1 MIAMMFRSGFLP
13 GLLLASALILFAK
26 VSIDQSV
33 VSSIVFSG
41 DMTDE
46 QLADLRATLADR
58 AVTFGEPGRISGPVE
73 QLDWVNRV
81 NIRREWPST
90 FLVEVQPELV
100 VAYWN
105 DDGFI
110 SHSGEV
116 LYTKHL
122 TAGDLPLLY
131 GPAGT
136 ESDVMERYQ
145 QLGRMLSRHGFEI
158 RLLQRT
164 DRGAWTIETSSAD
177 GRNRIKVLLGK
188 DDLKARME
196 RFLEVAGELRRRG
209 DERDVERMDAR
220 YFNGVAVQFAEAGQA
235 TDELGL
241 GSL

>member
-1 MIAMMFRSGFLP
+1 MMTMVSRSGFFA
-13 GLLLASALILFAK
+13 GLLLASAMLVFAK
-26 VSIDQSV
+26 VSIDQSA
-33 VSSIVFSG
+33 VSNIVFSG
-41 DMTDE
+41 DLTDE
-46 QLADLRATLADR
+46 QLIDLRATLADVV
-58 AVTFGEPGRISGPVE
+58 VTFGEPGRISGPVS

-90 FLVEVQPELV
+90 FLVEVQPERV

-110 SHSGEV
+110 NHAGEV
-116 LYTKHL
+116 LYTEHL
-122 TAGDLPLLY
+122 TGGDLPLLY
-131 GPAGT
+131 GPEGA
-136 ESDVMERYQ
+136 ESEVMERYQ

-177 GRNRIKVLLGK
+177 DRDRIKVLLGK

-209 DERDVERMDAR
+209 DERDVARMDAR
-220 YFNGVAVQFAEAGQA
+220 YFNGVAVQFAETGQ
-235 TDELGL
+235 TTEELGL